1 MEAVTHWDELEV
13 SHHELGPMNARW
25 RTADGQKLG
34 MSRIEVLPGAQ
45 STPAHE
51 HTAEEEL
58 FYVLA
63 GDGLWWQDGA
73 TTAIASGDVAFAA
86 PGAGAHT
93 IIAGEQ
99 GIDVL
104 AFGPRHEIE
113 VTHLPR
119 PGVLRI
125 GGVATVRAET
135 KHQWHFE
142 AEAGPVERDDTD
154 PAGRRPANVAH
165 VSAVAG
171 THEERPGWEQVERRI
186 GRHLGARTTGMTLM
200 EIAPAARSCPFHCHS
215 AEEELF
221 VVLEGDGTLRLGE
234 ERHDLRRGSV
244 VSRPA
249 GTRIAHQFIAG
260 DSGMTVL
267 AYSDIDPN
275 DMAFYPDSNKVKL
288 RGLNVMMRVAPV
300 DYWDGED

>member
-1 MEAVTHWDELEV
+1 MAAVTHWDDLET
-13 SHHELGPMNARW
+13 SHHELGPMDARW
-25 RTADGQKLG
+25 RTASGVKLG
-34 MSRIEVLPGAQ
+34 MSRIEVAPGKQ

-58 FYVLA
+58 FYVLG

-73 TTAIASGDVAFAA
+73 TTAIGAGDVCFAK
-86 PGAGAHT
+86 PRTGGHT
-93 IIAGEQ
+93 VIGGDE

-135 KHQWHFE
+135 KHQWFFE
-142 AEAGPVERDDTD
+142 AEAGPVERAE
-154 PAGRRPANVAH
+154 PGERPAH
-165 VSAVAG
+165 VIRATDIPHV
-171 THEERPGWEQVERRI
+171 TVDRPGWEQVH
-186 GRHLGARTTGMTLM
+186 RHISAHVGATTTGMSLF
-200 EIAPAARSCPFHCHS
+200 AVGPNAKSFPFHCHS

-221 VVLEGDGTLRLGE
+221 VVLDGEGTLRLGD
-234 ERHDLRRGSV
+234 ERHPLRRGSI

-260 DSGMTVL
+260 DRAMTVL
-267 AYSDIDPN
+267 AYSNVEPN
-275 DMAFYPDSNKVKL
+275 DLAFHPDSNKVKL
-288 RGLNVMMRVAPV
+288 RGLNVMMRVEPV

>member
-1 MEAVTHWDELEV
+1 MVAVTHWDDLQV
-13 SHHELGPMNARW
+13 SHHELGPMDARW
-25 RTADGQKLG
+25 RTADGVKLG
-34 MSRIEVLPGAQ
+34 MSRIQVAAGRQ

-51 HTAEEEL
+51 HTSEEEL
-58 FYVLA
+58 FYVLG

-73 TTAIASGDVAFAA
+73 ATAIEAGDVCFAK

-93 IIAGEQ
+93 IIGGDE

-104 AFGPRHEIE
+104 AFGPRHDIE

-135 KHQWHFE
+135 KHQWFFE
-142 AEAGPVERDDTD
+142 AEAGPVERVE
-154 PAGRRPANVAH
+154 PGERPANVVRLLDIPADTEDRAGWQQVQRRVGGH
-165 VSAVAG
+165 FGAV
-171 THEERPGWEQVERRI
+171 
-186 GRHLGARTTGMTLM
+186 TTGMSQL
-200 EIAPAARSCPFHCHS
+200 EIGPGARSFPIHS
-215 AEEELF
+215 HTTEEELF
-221 VVLEGDGTLRLGE
+221 VVLDGEGTLRLGD
-234 ERHDLRRGSV
+234 ERHPMRRGSI

-249 GTRIAHQFIAG
+249 ATRIAHQFIAG
-260 DSGMTVL
+260 DTGMTVL
-267 AYSDIDPN
+267 AYSNIDHS

-288 RGLNVMMRVAPV
+288 RGLNVVMRVEPV